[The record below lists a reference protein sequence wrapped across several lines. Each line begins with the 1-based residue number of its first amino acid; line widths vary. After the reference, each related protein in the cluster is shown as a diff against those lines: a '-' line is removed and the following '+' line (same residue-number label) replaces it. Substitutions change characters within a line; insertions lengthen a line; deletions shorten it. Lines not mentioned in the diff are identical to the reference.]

1 MNPEEEKLRLVQRYI
16 ESGLSPEEAM
26 MEAESVIGGQN
37 AVIDRPGSSGS
48 KEVDVHNIVR
58 ALEAAKQEGSVGVSP
73 APFNPYRTEPGGGAF
88 TNSFNKFFDPRSF
101 NKDKPPPE
109 ELKDLEAEVV
119 DGELS
124 PDSYE
129 GETLEQAYER
139 QIDTL
144 NGMRNH
150 NFDSE
155 TYDQGQDPQSME
167 ERVNDQD
174 ITRMVEALQRESF
187 ERGEGGDASR
197 TPMGMEGQSVLPPNR
212 VEQYMEDSGVGRQAS
227 DLQNMSNQFNG
238 EVNPGAGGIG
248 QVDQEIIR
256 AMELQ
261 RINAE
266 QMQAQQNQNSFQN
279 IGGSS
284 GSYGGGN
291 QYGGNPYGG

>member
-1 MNPEEEKLRLVQRYI
+1 MNPEQEKLRLVQSYI
-16 ESGLSPEEAM
+16 ESGMSPEEAM
-26 MEAESVIGGQN
+26 MEAESVIGEQN
-37 AVIDRPGSSGS
+37 AVIDRPGS
-48 KEVDVHNIVR
+48 KEVPVHAMIK
-58 ALEAAKQEGSVGVSP
+58 ALETVKQEGGPGVSP
-73 APFNPYRTEPGGGAF
+73 ASFNAIRPEGGDGAF

-101 NKDKPPPE
+101 DKDKPPPE
-109 ELKDLEAEVV
+109 ELEDLEAEVV
-119 DGELS
+119 DGEPS

-129 GETLEQAYER
+129 GETEEQAYER

-227 DLQNMSNQFNG
+227 DLQNMSAQPNG
-238 EVNPGAGGIG
+238 QVNPGAGGIG
-248 QVDQEIIR
+248 QVSPEIMQ

-261 RINAE
+261 RINAQQMQNE
-266 QMQAQQNQNSFQN
+266 QMKAQQMQAQQQGNF
-279 IGGSS
+279 GGA
-284 GSYGGGN
+284 GN
-291 QYGGNPYGG
+291 FSPGY

>member
-1 MNPEEEKLRLVQRYI
+1 MNPEQEKLRLVQSYI
-16 ESGLSPEEAM
+16 ESGMSPEEAM
-26 MEAESVIGGQN
+26 MEAESVIGEQN
-37 AVIDRPGSSGS
+37 AVIDRPGS
-48 KEVDVHNIVR
+48 KEVPVHAMIK
-58 ALEAAKQEGSVGVSP
+58 ALETVKQEGGPGVSP
-73 APFNPYRTEPGGGAF
+73 ASFNAIRPEGGDGAF

-101 NKDKPPPE
+101 DKDKPPPE
-109 ELKDLEAEVV
+109 ELEDLEAEVV
-119 DGELS
+119 DGEPS

-227 DLQNMSNQFNG
+227 DLQNMSAQPNG
-238 EVNPGAGGIG
+238 QVNPGAGGIG
-248 QVDQEIIR
+248 QVSPEIMQ

-261 RINAE
+261 RINAQQMQNE
-266 QMQAQQNQNSFQN
+266 QMKAQQMQAQQQGNF
-279 IGGSS
+279 GGA
-284 GSYGGGN
+284 GN
-291 QYGGNPYGG
+291 FSPGY